1 MHNSRPYGSQ
11 FGMEH
16 FRADSCMFD
25 LGVSNAALSRSV
37 GRSLGTQAMVRFLS
51 ILVQENGAQYNAANK
66 DGGEMSSEQSPDIID
81 SEDGPKCFGTR

>member
-25 LGVSNAALSRSV
+25 LGVR
-37 GRSLGTQAMVRFLS
+37 TQAMVRFLS

-66 DGGEMSSEQSPDIID
+66 DGGEPFAQD
-81 SEDGPKCFGTR
+81 